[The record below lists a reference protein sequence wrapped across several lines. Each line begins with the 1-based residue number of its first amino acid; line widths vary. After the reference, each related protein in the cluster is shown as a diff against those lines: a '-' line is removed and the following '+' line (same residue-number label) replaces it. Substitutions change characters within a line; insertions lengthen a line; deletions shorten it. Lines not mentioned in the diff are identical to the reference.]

1 MMMADL
7 IIKATAVLAAGW
19 IAAFV
24 LRRRSAAARHAVWAG
39 LVGATLMLPLTALL
53 LPALE
58 IPLLPAAA
66 RAERVVTPSPI
77 VLTAT
82 APGDAE
88 PVARA
93 RDAEAAPPQEMTAA
107 PAWWQTLST
116 RQIAMGAWLLIALAL
131 IARMAA
137 AHLQARGLLRAC
149 ADASGRLEEAAAAVA
164 GALGVRTPAIRI
176 APTGMMPAV
185 IGITRPSIILPA
197 DAEQWSDERL
207 QLVLLHECAHVRR
220 RDTLMQAVS
229 SLATAAYW
237 WHPLAWIAA
246 RHIVRERELACDD
259 MVIASGTPAARYAEH
274 LIDIARAMKSS
285 RQPALAALAMARPSQ
300 LEGRLIS
307 LLEERP
313 RASASSR
320 ALTSGLLIAAAA
332 ALAIAPVK
340 LVARAALVDDTTI
353 TSREQTAPSPDQAA
367 APVAKPAPQP
377 TASAALNAALLKAT
391 SDEDEDVRAAAIS
404 ALVARAVDAPQ
415 ANAVLIR
422 ALSDASADVRQ
433 MALAGLVRLQSPD
446 VVPHLAAALKD
457 TSEDVRTVAVAGL
470 RRMDH
475 PQKRELLL
483 QAVADASEDVR
494 TAVALALAD
503 VTGAAV
509 NEALVR
515 LAKDESEDVRRASIM
530 ALARAEGFDA
540 SALLISSLTDRSA
553 DVRAAAAMALGSL
566 GDKRAVQSAI
576 RGFIPPAPEPAPFAP
591 EAPDAPAVPP
601 AVSATDTN
609 VHATGF
615 VQNAGKYVWRE
626 GLTVADLLREAGG
639 IADRGTMTGL
649 TILRA
654 EGDRTVSISA
664 TSATVLRPGDHVN
677 VPRRRF

>member
-66 RAERVVTPSPI
+66 RAERAATLSPL
-77 VLTAT
+77 VLDATT
-82 APGDAE
+82 APGSTDAGGH
-88 PVARA
+88 AA
-93 RDAEAAPPQEMTAA
+93 NAEAARSQEATAA
-107 PAWWQTLST
+107 PGWWQTLST
-116 RQIAMGAWLLIALAL
+116 RQMAAGAWLLIALAL

-137 AHLQARGLLRAC
+137 AHLRARGLLRAC
-149 ADASGRLEEAAAAVA
+149 ADAPARLEEAAAAVA

-176 APTGMMPAV
+176 APAGMMPAV

-197 DAEQWSDERL
+197 GAERWSDERL

-229 SLATAAYW
+229 SVATAAYW

-285 RQPALAALAMARPSQ
+285 RHHALAALAMARPSQ

-307 LLEERP
+307 LLDERP
-313 RASASSR
+313 RATASSR

-353 TSREQTAPSPDQAA
+353 TSTQQIASSPSQAA
-367 APVAKPAPQP
+367 APVTRPAPQP
-377 TASAALNAALLKAT
+377 APQPAASAALNAALVEAT

-404 ALVARAVDAPQ
+404 ALVARAADAPQ

-422 ALSDASADVRQ
+422 ALSDSSADVRQ

-483 QAVADASEDVR
+483 QAVADVSEDVR
-494 TAVALALAD
+494 TAVALSLAD

-509 NEALVR
+509 DEALVR
-515 LAKDESEDVRRASIM
+515 LAKDQSEDVRQAAIM
-530 ALARAEGFDA
+530 A
-540 SALLISSLTDRSA
+540 
-553 DVRAAAAMALGSL
+553 
-566 GDKRAVQSAI
+566 
-576 RGFIPPAPEPAPFAP
+576 
-591 EAPDAPAVPP
+591 
-601 AVSATDTN
+601 
-609 VHATGF
+609 
-615 VQNAGKYVWRE
+615 
-626 GLTVADLLREAGG
+626 
-639 IADRGTMTGL
+639 IA
-649 TILRA
+649 
-654 EGDRTVSISA
+654 
-664 TSATVLRPGDHVN
+664 
-677 VPRRRF
+677 RRF